1 MVLRYTMGVPSKKAF
16 VAKAK
21 GSVRSSDLNVRGASV
36 TCSSGGGMTMTKAKG
51 LGRCMVADLDSA
63 IRTAKLQYKEDRIA
77 AARDRLVGR
86 LDHHPLAVRF

>member
-1 MVLRYTMGVPSKKAF
+1 MRVPSKKAF

-51 LGRCMVADLDSA
+51 LGRVMVADLESA
-63 IRTAKLQYKEDRIA
+63 ILAAKRQHREDRIA
-77 AARDRLVGR
+77 AARDRIGGR
-86 LDHHPLAVRF
+86 TQHSHLAVRF